1 MGIVLALFLV
11 RRRSFAV
18 ETVAAIQVQGN
29 TATPD
34 ADVLRMAGVSVGM
47 PFEATTIDAV
57 TKRLRN
63 AGKFDSVEVRKRFA
77 SLSDLSQIALVIV
90 VDEGRGE
97 DRHDRRSVEPDESRP
112 PQAADDHAVAD
123 PQL

>member
-1 MGIVLALFLV
+1 MGIVLALFLL
-11 RRRSFAV
+11 AAQLPV
-18 ETVAAIQVQGN
+18 ETVATIQVQGN

-47 PFEATTIDAV
+47 PFESTTIDAI

-90 VDEGRGE
+90 VDEAR
-97 DRHDRRSVEPDESRP
+97 
-112 PQAADDHAVAD
+112 
-123 PQL
+123 